1 MPTADVP
8 LPVMVWVHGGGY
20 IAGSAASPWYDGRS
34 FTRDGVVMVSVSYRL
49 GFDGFGW
56 LPDRPSNRGLADVLL
71 ALQWV
76 RANIARFGGDPH
88 RVTIAG
94 QSAGGGL
101 VMTLLAMPEAWPLF
115 ARAIALSAV
124 ALEIPV
130 ARAQAVTAQLASAL
144 GVSPDFAGFAAVDE
158 RTIID
163 AQSPEAPVGPTPDA
177 REVLQ
182 SFANFTEDLLFG
194 PIVGIAPYDV
204 GVTEALSTGKISDAP
219 VLFGATRDEFTAIA
233 VGASKLIE
241 HLDSAEAIAVIGL
254 PQDTASDYLAAN
266 PLSDSTRVAGRLV
279 SDLLI
284 RGSIPVWAGAMAQ
297 PTWAYDFAWE
307 EAPSGLAE
315 HCFDLPF
322 AFDLLDTTGVPAA
335 LGTHPPQVTADVLH
349 SGLVRFIH
357 GDNPGWPTTGDSG
370 TRALVLSTGSSV
382 DPYAYAAA
390 LSARR
395 AYSGVRDNP

>member
-1 MPTADVP
+1 MTAQDDGLTAGGLASSVVTLTSGFVRGSFDGKVHRFLGIPYAEPPTGDRRFALPVPAAPWGGTLEATSYGATPQRKPFAAVTTIPERSIPGDDTLSVNVFTPDPTADVP

-144 GVSPDFAGFAAVDE
+144 GVSPTSQASRPSTKE
-158 RTIID
+158 P
-163 AQSPEAPVGPTPDA
+163 SSTPNL
-177 REVLQ
+177 RRR
-182 SFANFTEDLLFG
+182 LLG
-194 PIVGIAPYDV
+194 QPP
-204 GVTEALSTGKISDAP
+204 
-219 VLFGATRDEFTAIA
+219 
-233 VGASKLIE
+233 
-241 HLDSAEAIAVIGL
+241 
-254 PQDTASDYLAAN
+254 
-266 PLSDSTRVAGRLV
+266 TRVRSFRA
-279 SDLLI
+279 S
-284 RGSIPVWAGAMAQ
+284 
-297 PTWAYDFAWE
+297 PT
-307 EAPSGLAE
+307 SQRI
-315 HCFDLPF
+315 C
-322 AFDLLDTTGVPAA
+322 
-335 LGTHPPQVTADVLH
+335 
-349 SGLVRFIH
+349 S
-357 GDNPGWPTTGDSG
+357 
-370 TRALVLSTGSSV
+370 
-382 DPYAYAAA
+382 
-390 LSARR
+390 SARL
-395 AYSGVRDNP
+395 